1 MKFLSPERLL
11 CVAVVVAIVAG
22 WKGTFDAWECG
33 RIGWILALSFAVVRL
48 VVQDQLWERIGL
60 LLENGIPQHLKKK
73 SLNLSLY
80 HYGL

>member
-1 MKFLSPERLL
+1 MKSLSPERVL
-11 CVAVVVAIVAG
+11 CVAVVVATVAG
-22 WKGTFDAWECG
+22 CKGNFDAWECG

-60 LLENGIPQHLKKK
+60 LLEKGIPQHLKKK